1 MFKDLND
8 FINTLDKER
17 ELAHISDPVSPD
29 LEICAVTDRV
39 SKSPGGGPGLLFER
53 PTGFDIPV
61 ALNLF
66 GSMKRICLA
75 LGVSKLDD
83 LAREIEELATPKVPT
98 GMLEALKMLPM
109 IGRLRDVMP
118 KTVSDAA
125 CQEVIER
132 DGSLDS
138 LPILKCWPE
147 DGGRYITFP
156 LVFTKDPE
164 SGARNIGTYRMQVFD
179 GRSTGM
185 HWQRHKGGA
194 QHYRVAERLKR
205 RLPVAV
211 ALGPDPALAYSA
223 TAPMPEGLDELMLA
237 GFLRRERIELVK
249 CVTTDLEVPANAQI
263 VLEGYVEPGERRRE
277 GPFGD
282 HTGFYSHPDDYPVF
296 HLTCITRRKRPTYLT
311 TVVGIPPMEDYYLGL
326 ASERIFLPLIRKT
339 LPEIIDMHFPAAGIF
354 HNLVLVSIDKRYPGH
369 ARKIMNAF
377 WGLGQ
382 LMFSKTII
390 VVDKDV
396 DVQNEAEV
404 AWIVGTHYDPERD
417 IQFTKGPVDD
427 LEDASDLPAYG
438 SKMGIDA
445 TRKWASEG
453 FKRSWPTRIQTTNAA
468 RQKADALWEKIR
480 QGWTTD
486 EHGKPGPRKNTD

>member
-8 FINTLDKER
+8 FIAALDRER
-17 ELAHISDPVSPD
+17 ELARVADPVSPD

-39 SKSPGGGPGLLFER
+39 SKSAGGGPGLLFTQ
-53 PTGFDIPV
+53 PTGFSIPV

-66 GSMKRICLA
+66 GSMKRICMA
-75 LGVSKLDD
+75 LGVANLDQI
-83 LAREIEELATPKVPT
+83 AHEIDEIATPKIPA
-98 GMLEALKMLPM
+98 GMLDALKLLPTLN
-109 IGRLRDVMP
+109 RLRDVMP
-118 KTVSDAA
+118 KTVSDASA
-125 CQEVIER
+125 QEVVDR
-132 DGSLDS
+132 NGTLDD

-164 SGARNIGTYRMQVFD
+164 TGARNIGTYRMQVYD

-194 QHYRVAERLKR
+194 QHHRVAERLGR

-211 ALGPDPALAYSA
+211 ALGADPALMYSA

-237 GFLRRERIELVK
+237 GFLRRERVELVK
-249 CVTTDLEVPANAQI
+249 CVTVDLEVPANAQI

-282 HTGFYSHPDDYPVF
+282 HTGFYSHPDDYPIF
-296 HLTCITRRKRPTYLT
+296 HLTCITRRKKPIYLT
-311 TVVGIPPMEDYYLGL
+311 TVVGVPPMEDYYLGK
-326 ASERIFLPLIRKT
+326 ASERLFLPLIRKT
-339 LPEIIDMHFPAAGIF
+339 LPEIVDMHFPAAGIF
-354 HNLVLVSIDKRYPGH
+354 HNIVIVSIDKRYPGH

-417 IQFTKGPVDD
+417 IQFTRGPVDD
-427 LEDASDLPAYG
+427 LEDASDLPAFG

-445 TRKWASEG
+445 TRKWTSEG
-453 FKRSWPTRIQTTNAA
+453 FTRPWPRRIATTPDAM
-468 RQKADALWEKIR
+468 RKAEEQWAKIR
-480 QGWTTD
+480 QGWN
-486 EHGKPGPRKNTD
+486 P